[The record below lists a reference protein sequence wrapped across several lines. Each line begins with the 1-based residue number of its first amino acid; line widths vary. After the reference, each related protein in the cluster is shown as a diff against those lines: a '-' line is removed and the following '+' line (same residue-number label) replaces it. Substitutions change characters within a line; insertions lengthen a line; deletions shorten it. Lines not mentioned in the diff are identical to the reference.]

1 MPPVEMLPAKIPPLT
16 IPNFRALCPKID
28 ALRGI
33 YTSGH
38 IGLLMGSFNPPHQ
51 GHLYASARAQSKLH
65 FSALWWLIT
74 PQNPLKEKSLYQP
87 IEKRYQR
94 AAKLLKNG
102 TSKIALNIALGMPEI
117 LMQKNHIAQSLLM
130 LGRAFPHARFS
141 LIVGSDNLYQ
151 LPHWHDFKK
160 IQQRVNLVVI
170 RRDPFHYPALI
181 RFRGKIKGLNQNYP
195 CSIVSRKIFY
205 IDGLSNP
212 ASSRTLR
219 AGN

>member
-16 IPNFRALCPKID
+16 IPNFRALCPKLNV
-28 ALRGI
+28 ARGV

-38 IGLLMGSFNPPHQ
+38 IGLLMGSFNPAHE

-65 FSALWWLIT
+65 FRVLWWLIT

-94 AAKLLKNG
+94 AAKLLENG
-102 TSKIALNIALGMPEI
+102 TSKIALGMPEI
-117 LMQKNHIAQSLLM
+117 LMQKNYIAQSLLM

-141 LIVGSDNLYQ
+141 LIIGSDNLYQ
-151 LPHWHDFKK
+151 LPRWHDFKK

-170 RRDPFHYPALI
+170 RREPFHYPAMI
-181 RFRGKIKGLNQNYP
+181 RFRGKIKSLNQNYA
-195 CSIVSRKIFY
+195 CSIVNGRIFY
-205 IDGLSNP
+205 IDGSSNP

>member
-1 MPPVEMLPAKIPPLT
+1 MPPVKRLPAKIPPLT
-16 IPNFRALCPKID
+16 IPNFRALCPKLD
-28 ALRGI
+28 TLRGI
-33 YTSGH
+33 HTAGH
-38 IGLLMGSFNPPHQ
+38 IGLLMGSFNPPHE

-65 FSALWWLIT
+65 FRSLWWLIT

-87 IEKRYQR
+87 IGARYQR
-94 AAKLLKNG
+94 AAKLLESRG
-102 TSKIALNIALGMPEI
+102 SKIALNIALGMPEI
-117 LMQKNHIAQSLLM
+117 LMQKNYIAQSLLM

-141 LIVGSDNLYQ
+141 LIIGSDNLYE
-151 LPHWHDFKK
+151 LPRWHDFKK

-170 RRDPFHYPALI
+170 RREPFHYPALI
-181 RFRGKIKGLNQNYP
+181 RFRGKIKGLNQNYA
-195 CSIVSRKIFY
+195 CSIVNRKIFY